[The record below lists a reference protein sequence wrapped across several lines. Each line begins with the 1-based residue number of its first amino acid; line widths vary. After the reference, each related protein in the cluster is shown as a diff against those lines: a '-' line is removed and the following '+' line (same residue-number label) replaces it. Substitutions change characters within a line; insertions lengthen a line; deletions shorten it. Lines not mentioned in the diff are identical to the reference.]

1 MSGNR
6 LTAGLLKAYIV
17 LIFAFIFAPIAASV
31 VFSLTADRFPSLPLG
46 EFSIQWYQA
55 IVADPAVWEGFRNTI
70 IVGILVSA
78 ASTLLG
84 FTAAYTDYR
93 YRFLG
98 KSVYL
103 ALALL
108 PPTIPLVIM
117 GLAMLAYLSRVSL
130 SGELHAVVI
139 SHIVLCAPFAMAI
152 CRLRLSQMDP
162 SLEAAAWNLG
172 ASQWRAMAHV
182 VIPFSAPA
190 VLAAL
195 FITMAVSFDEF
206 AVAWFVSGLNE
217 TLPVKVLGFL
227 QGQVSPR
234 INAIGTIVF
243 AVSMTLVVLA
253 QALLLRR
260 AAPTAQP

>member
-1 MSGNR
+1 
-6 LTAGLLKAYIV
+6 V
-17 LIFAFIFAPIAASV
+17 ASL

-46 EFSIQWYQA
+46 EFSMQWYEA
-55 IVADPAVWEGFRNTI
+55 IAIDPLVWEGFRNTI
-70 IVGILVSA
+70 VVGIVVACVS
-78 ASTLLG
+78 TFLG

-103 ALALL
+103 ILALL

-117 GLAMLAYLSRVSL
+117 GLAMLAFLSRVSL
-130 SGELHAVVI
+130 SGQLQSVMI

-152 CRLRLSQMDP
+152 CRLRLAQMDP

-172 ASQWRAMAHV
+172 ANQWRAMAHV
-182 VIPFSAPA
+182 VIPFCAPA
-190 VLAAL
+190 ILAAL
-195 FITMAVSFDEF
+195 FITLAVSFDEF

-217 TLPVKVLGFL
+217 TLPVRVLGFL

-234 INAIGTIVF
+234 INAIGTLVF
-243 AVSMTLVVLA
+243 AVSMTLVILA
-253 QALLLRR
+253 QVLLMRREAPARR
-260 AAPTAQP
+260 A